1 MWKNKNRLN
10 LIDNSTITMK
20 KITFIFS
27 VFLALA
33 AVQSCSPVKGKEDP
47 IAEGTRIT
55 ETFLLKKDKV
65 PTHLQLPGELIAY
78 QQVDLYA
85 KVTSFVKELKVDI
98 GSEVTAG
105 QLLISLDAPELT
117 SQLSAAESRLHS
129 LEAVYTASK
138 LNYDRLAETSKT
150 PGTISQNDLDAAT
163 AKEKSDLSNLNAA
176 KADYKEV
183 SEMKSYL
190 EITAPF
196 SGIITSRNVNTGA
209 YVGPAGKGSEF
220 PLLTLQEQKR
230 LRLAISVPEAFTG
243 YLNQG
248 DEISFSVKSMP
259 NNIYKA
265 KVARLAGALDMRLR
279 SEKIE
284 MDVINTDKK
293 LLPGMVAEVSI
304 SLAAKD
310 SSFIIPKTGL
320 VNSDEGIYVIK
331 VTNGKAEHIP
341 VKKGRE
347 MGDSI
352 EIFGSLTTN
361 DVLIKKASEE
371 IKNGKEIKTQ

>member
-1 MWKNKNRLN
+1 MWKNKNMLN
-10 LIDNSTITMK
+10 LIDTSTITMK
-20 KITFIFS
+20 KITFLFS
-27 VFLALA
+27 VFLALTA
-33 AVQSCSPVKGKEDP
+33 IQSCSPVKGKEDP
-47 IAEGTRIT
+47 IAEGSRVT

-85 KVTSFVKELKVDI
+85 KVTSFVKDLKVDI

-138 LNYDRLAETSKT
+138 LNYDRLSETSKT
-150 PGTISQNDLDAAT
+150 PGTISQNDLDVAA
-163 AKEKSDLSNLNAA
+163 AKEKSDLANLNAA

-190 EITAPF
+190 EISAPF

-248 DEISFSVKSMP
+248 DEISFHVKSMP
-259 NNIYKA
+259 NNTYKA

-284 MDVINTDKK
+284 MDVINNDKK

-331 VTNGKAEHIP
+331 VTNGKAEHIL

-352 EIFGSLTTN
+352 EIFGSLTGN

-371 IKNGKEIKTQ
+371 IKNGTEIKTQ